1 MTAARARWRLRPDV
15 PDPAPDD
22 DGEKARLQEV
32 ISLCRRRVDRA
43 REKLC
48 AAQVEQADADASL
61 LAAEQ
66 RLARWTEAN
75 PDPQRSIFEELTN
88 V

>member
-1 MTAARARWRLRPDV
+1 MTAARARWRWRPEV
-15 PDPAPDD
+15 PDPASD

-66 RLARWTEAN
+66 RLARWIEAN